1 MSGAAAALVVVLSA
15 LAFPRATA
23 AQTADAVACETEA
36 NRRKAAWATA
46 KHSGLANDWESETR
60 QIQLYLCRMGASSG
74 DERLRHAEDLGRVIF
89 TGEGVHPVVGT
100 IAPGNGLAA
109 GAVLNHEWAAVK
121 RPLRFSANAEGRVS
135 INTSWLAGAVL
146 NVVGSSASRTN
157 QHIHA
162 VFEARH
168 AQINQVGFFGL
179 GSLSARD
186 ETRFAL
192 AATTAR
198 VVVERPATHGFSALV
213 QLEGLHA
220 APGPFTGSGAPSI
233 EQRFSDETAPGLA
246 QATTYVVPGVGI
258 SWHYPED
265 ETLTGYST
273 GLTATVRRYQEATGA
288 AYSFTRTDVVWTH
301 QLTPDTAADLGT
313 LSASLRLSASAAQ
326 HGDRVPFYLQPTL
339 GGSDINSGAGLR
351 GYRDYRFRAPD
362 TLLAQFEYAHG
373 IRNAPLGLF
382 AFADV
387 GTVGRQLSDL
397 DHDVK
402 HSFGAGLTFSLGGVV
417 FGRLYYA
424 WSPEGSRL
432 VFGGNT
438 NAVGSDPRMR
448 GVF

>member
-1 MSGAAAALVVVLSA
+1 MRGAAATLAVVLTA
-15 LAFPRATA
+15 LALPRATA
-23 AQTADAVACETEA
+23 AQTADALACEAEA

-60 QIQLYLCRMGASSG
+60 EIQLALCRMRATSG

-89 TGEGVHPVVGT
+89 TGEGIHPVAGT

-109 GAVLNHEWAAVK
+109 GAVLNHAWAAVK
-121 RPLRFSANAEGRVS
+121 KPLRFSANAEGRVS

-157 QHIHA
+157 QHTHA
-162 VFEARH
+162 VFEVRH
-168 AQINQVGFFGL
+168 AQIRQVGFYGI
-179 GSLSARD
+179 GSQSAPD
-186 ETRFAL
+186 ETLFAL
-192 AATTAR
+192 DATTAR
-198 VVVERPATHGFSALV
+198 ALV
-213 QLEGLHA
+213 ESPAWSGVSVFGQLEGLHA
-220 APGPFTGSGAPSI
+220 TPGPSTGTGAPSI
-233 EQRFSDETAPGLA
+233 EERFSDETAPGLG
-246 QATTYVVPGVGI
+246 QATTYVVPGAGI
-258 SWHYPED
+258 SWRHPED

-273 GLTATVRRYQEATGA
+273 SLIATVRRYQESTGA
-288 AYSFTRTDVVWTH
+288 AYSFTRTDVAWTH

-313 LSASLRLSASAAQ
+313 LSASLRLSALAAA
-326 HGDRVPFYLQPTL
+326 HGDRVPFYLLPTV
-339 GGSDINSGAGLR
+339 GGSDIDNGAGLR

-362 TLLAQFEYAHG
+362 ILLAQFEYAHG
-373 IRNAPLGLF
+373 IRNYPLGVF
-382 AFADV
+382 AFGDV
-387 GTVGRQLSDL
+387 GTVGQQLSDL

-424 WSPEGSRL
+424 WSPEGSRS

-438 NAVGSDPRMR
+438 NAVGSDARMR